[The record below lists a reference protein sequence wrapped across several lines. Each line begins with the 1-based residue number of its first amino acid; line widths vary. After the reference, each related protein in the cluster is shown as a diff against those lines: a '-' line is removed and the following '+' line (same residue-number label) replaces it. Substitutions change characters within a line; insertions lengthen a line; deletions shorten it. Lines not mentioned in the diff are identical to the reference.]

1 MKADGTIY
9 IDTSI
14 NTDGI
19 QIGTKDLDAAAK
31 KMADAAES
39 IAKSLKDAFKD
50 NGMNEARKSAQG
62 LEATTSDLQ
71 NQIKSLQE
79 EVTRLKGNLVEL
91 GNADAQKDPTKEIAA
106 TAQSAN
112 EEVTA
117 LTNKVTALEQT
128 ISEIKSGSTEMIGA
142 FETKIASLESVIA
155 DLQNKLNAANAAKKE
170 LESSGQIRPTEY
182 EAPYKE
188 QLIPNTDFTAM
199 EESAKSM
206 EKTVEGMGKKVEI
219 AVQKS
224 VNAFVKQNQAVSQ
237 QQDKVKDL
245 QQQLQEL
252 EGQKVETDAY
262 KAVNAEIKKLDES
275 INAADAKKRKFL
287 ETGGSET
294 SKTFQNLE
302 YDTQQ
307 MSAEMDSLLDKKKK
321 LESSGAAYAP
331 VDTSALRSK
340 LASETGKL
348 ANMNSRLSTSYDEL
362 KLKVDTYNQ
371 KLHETE
377 NSTKKAAKSTNKFGN
392 RLKSIIS
399 GALVF
404 NVISSGLRKMTS
416 YFGTA
421 LKSNSEFSASLA
433 RLKGALLT
441 AFQPIY
447 EVVLP
452 ALITL
457 MRILTAIIQVIG
469 RFFAAITGKSYNQMA
484 KNAEALNNQANAIG
498 GVGDAA
504 EEAEKQLMG
513 FDEINK
519 LSEPDVSSGGGGGVG
534 GADLTPIFDDTE
546 IAKSMERIL
555 YLIGAIGA
563 ALLTWKIARAFTD
576 SLNLAAG
583 LAMAVG
589 GAILYAFNW
598 ADAFSNGIDWGNLAG
613 MLVGML
619 AIVLGLG
626 LAFGPVGAAI
636 GLLVTGIGLVV
647 LALREWITTGELS
660 NEACTALVAGI
671 VAIGAAIAL
680 FTGSWIPILIAA
692 IVGFVVAA
700 VTKGQE
706 IKDALNKF
714 SDWLKNIFCRD
725 WTEVFGVILGTKLNL
740 FVGIVS
746 GILGGLKQM
755 FFGLID
761 FIQGV
766 FTGNW
771 AQAWDGLCNIAK
783 GAINGIIG
791 VLNGMISAVVN
802 GVNAL
807 FRLLSFNIDLPGG
820 KNIGISLPQFTPP
833 QIPYLAKGA
842 VIPPKS
848 PFMAVLG
855 DQRHGNNIEAPE
867 DLIRKIV
874 REEAGNAA
882 GEWILN
888 VSFDGDL
895 AQLIRLLAP
904 KITAQQKKTDRAL
917 GV

>member
-1 MKADGTIY
+1 MKADGTVY
-9 IDTSI
+9 VDTAIDV
-14 NTDGI
+14 DG
-19 QIGTKDLDAAAK
+19 
-31 KMADAAES
+31 
-39 IAKSLKDAFKD
+39 F
-50 NGMNEARKSAQG
+50 
-62 LEATTSDLQ
+62 
-71 NQIKSLQE
+71 
-79 EVTRLKGNLVEL
+79 
-91 GNADAQKDPTKEIAA
+91 
-106 TAQSAN
+106 
-112 EEVTA
+112 
-117 LTNKVTALEQT
+117 
-128 ISEIKSGSTEMIGA
+128 KSGSRDL
-142 FETKIASLESVIA
+142 ET
-155 DLQNKLNAANAAKKE
+155 AAKNMASKV
-170 LESSGQIRPTEY
+170 
-182 EAPYKE
+182 
-188 QLIPNTDFTAM
+188 D
-199 EESAKSM
+199 
-206 EKTVEGMGKKVEI
+206 GMGKKVEI

-224 VNAFVKQNQAVSQ
+224 INAFVKQNQAVSQ
-237 QQDKVKDL
+237 QQEKVKDL

-252 EGQKVETDAY
+252 EGQKTETDAY

-294 SKTFQNLE
+294 SKTFQNIE

-307 MSAEMDSLLDKKKK
+307 MTEKMDSLLDKKKK
-321 LESSGAAYAP
+321 LESSDAAYAP
-331 VDTSALRSK
+331 VDTSALESK
-340 LASETGKL
+340 FASETGKL

-371 KLHETE
+371 KLHETD
-377 NSTKKAAKSTNKFGN
+377 NSTKKAAKSTNTFGN

-519 LSEPDVSSGGGGGVG
+519 LSEPDVSSGGGGGGGGVG

-546 IAKSMERIL
+546 ITKSMERIL

-583 LAMAVG
+583 LSMAVG
-589 GAILYAFNW
+589 GAILYALNW

-613 MLVGML
+613 MLGGML
-619 AIVLGLG
+619 AIAVGLG
-626 LAFGPVGAAI
+626 LAFGTVGAAI
-636 GLLVTGIGLVV
+636 GLLVSGIGLVV
-647 LALREWITTGELS
+647 LAIREWITTGELS
-660 NEACTALVAGI
+660 NEACLALVAGI
-671 VAIGAAIAL
+671 LAIGGAIAL

-740 FVGIVS
+740 FVGIVG
-746 GILGGLKQM
+746 GILSGLKGM
-755 FFGLID
+755 LFGLID
-761 FIQGV
+761 FLQGI

-771 AQAWDGLCNIAK
+771 KQAW
-783 GAINGIIG
+783 NGILNIVFGIANGVIG
-791 VLNGMISAVVN
+791 VINGMISTVVN
-802 GVNAL
+802 GINAL
-807 FRLLSFNIDLPGG
+807 FRLLSFNINLPGG
-820 KNIGISLPQFTPP
+820 KSIGLSLPQFTAP
-833 QIPYLAKGA
+833 QLTPIPYLAKGA

-874 REEAGNAA
+874 REESGNAA
-882 GEWILN
+882 VEWFLN

-895 AQLIRLLAP
+895 AQFARIITP
-904 KITAQQKKTDRAL
+904 KITAQQRKTERAL

>member
-1 MKADGTIY
+1 MKADGTVY
-9 IDTSI
+9 VDTAIDV
-14 NTDGI
+14 DG
-19 QIGTKDLDAAAK
+19 
-31 KMADAAES
+31 
-39 IAKSLKDAFKD
+39 F
-50 NGMNEARKSAQG
+50 
-62 LEATTSDLQ
+62 
-71 NQIKSLQE
+71 
-79 EVTRLKGNLVEL
+79 
-91 GNADAQKDPTKEIAA
+91 
-106 TAQSAN
+106 
-112 EEVTA
+112 
-117 LTNKVTALEQT
+117 
-128 ISEIKSGSTEMIGA
+128 KSGSRDL
-142 FETKIASLESVIA
+142 ET
-155 DLQNKLNAANAAKKE
+155 AAKNMASK
-170 LESSGQIRPTEY
+170 
-182 EAPYKE
+182 
-188 QLIPNTDFTAM
+188 
-199 EESAKSM
+199 
-206 EKTVEGMGKKVEI
+206 VEDMGKKVEI

-224 VNAFVKQNQAVSQ
+224 INAFVKQNQAVSQ
-237 QQDKVKDL
+237 QQEKVRDL

-252 EGQKVETDAY
+252 EGHKVETDAY

-321 LESSGAAYAP
+321 LESSGAAYTP
-331 VDTSALRSK
+331 VDTSALESK
-340 LASETGKL
+340 FASETGKL

-371 KLHETE
+371 KLHETD
-377 NSTKKAAKSTNKFGN
+377 NSTKKAAKSTNTFGN

-519 LSEPDVSSGGGGGVG
+519 LSEPDVSSGGGGGG
-534 GADLTPIFDDTE
+534 GTGE
-546 IAKSMERIL
+546 IAPDFSWTDEIEDRLNRIAKL
-555 YLIGAIGA
+555 VLLIGAGL
-563 ALLTWKIARAFTD
+563 ALWKIG
-576 SLNLAAG
+576 SMLPGQLGEILQKIG
-583 LAMAVG
+583 LVVIALG
-589 GAILYAFNW
+589 GLLLMWDGIK
-598 ADAFSNGIDWGNLAG
+598 DAWENGVDWGNLIEMFGGLTIAA
-613 MLVGML
+613 V
-619 AIVLGLG
+619 ALGF
-626 LAFGPVGAAI
+626 AFGPIA
-636 GLLVTGIGLVV
+636 
-647 LALREWITTGELS
+647 
-660 NEACTALVAGI
+660 AGI
-671 VAIGAAIAL
+671 ALIVGGIALLIVAFHDIMENGFNLQNTLLAIGAILATGLGISLLTGSFIPLLIAGIAAL
-680 FTGSWIPILIAA
+680 LLAFTVATGHGDELIQGLKEVCKGFVDFFTGIFTGDLEKAFAGIENIFGGLTKIAGAVIDGVKDTILGFLDWLDEKTGGKFSGIIQFVKD
-692 IVGFVVAA
+692 IVKNGFDNIKQFVSDAMASVKQIFEGFV
-700 VTKGQE
+700 QF
-706 IKDALNKF
+706 F
-714 SDWLKNIFCRD
+714 S
-725 WTEVFGVILGTKLNL
+725 
-740 FVGIVS
+740 
-746 GILGGLKQM
+746 
-755 FFGLID
+755 
-761 FIQGV
+761 GV

-771 AQAWDGLCNIAK
+771 DLAWEGIKNIAK
-783 GAINGIIG
+783 GAINGLISVINTMIRSVVSG
-791 VLNGMISAVVN
+791 ING
-802 GVNAL
+802 L

-874 REEAGNAA
+874 REEAGNSAV
-882 GEWILN
+882 EWFLN

-895 AQLIRLLAP
+895 AQFARIITP
-904 KITAQQKKTDRAL
+904 KITAQQKKTERAL